1 MTKKELFV
9 VTKTSEL
16 TRESFI
22 IALATKHED
31 AQKLYGK
38 SIEKGFISEVYK
50 VETGV
55 LDVNLL
61 KAENLLFTNQK

>member
-9 VTKTSEL
+9 VTKTSES
-16 TRESFI
+16 TGESFI

-50 VETGV
+50 SESGV
-55 LDVNLL
+55 LHENILTP
-61 KAENLLFTNQK
+61 ANLLFTNQK